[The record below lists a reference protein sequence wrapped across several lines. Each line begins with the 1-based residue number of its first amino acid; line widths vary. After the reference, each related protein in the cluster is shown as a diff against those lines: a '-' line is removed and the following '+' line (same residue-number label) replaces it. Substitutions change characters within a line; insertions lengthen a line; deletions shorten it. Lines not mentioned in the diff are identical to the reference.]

1 MQFENYIDADL
12 LKNLSL
18 EIMAMRWRFFTMPFR
33 RNGELQECLRNLR
46 LTVADIKKQE
56 ETNLPFRKI

>member
-33 RNGELQECLRNLR
+33 RNGESCKN
-46 LTVADIKKQE
+46 V
-56 ETNLPFRKI
+56 